1 MGLWTL
7 EIEERRNRAD
17 LLEIFKQIKGF
28 TAYKV
33 VGRPP
38 IYSIVCVGTIWLA
51 GNNYS
56 LIAGTYKWHHALC

>member
-17 LLEIFKQIKGF
+17 LLEIFKQI

-38 IYSIVCVGTIWLA
+38 IYSIVCVGTMA
-51 GNNYS
+51 G
-56 LIAGTYKWHHALC
+56 W